1 MPAKMV
7 AMPGLMMRER
17 LLLLEEGYCLKDQVL
32 GVPGLRKKQNVSA
45 SGAANLSTIVQVVA

>member
-1 MPAKMV
+1 MV